1 MKHIHHIVPKHMG
14 GTDDPSNLIE
24 LSVEE
29 HAEAHKKLYEEY
41 GNEYDRIAYEA
52 LSGIIKKEEVIQ
64 QVLSE
69 AGKRGG
75 APKGRVPWNK
85 GKKGVQKNLYLAE
98 LNKSRK
104 GQPLSQEVKEKI
116 GAANTG
122 RKRPDLAERN
132 KKRKGIDKP
141 RDDNGKFIKKKD
153 ELIVS

>member
-41 GNEYDRIAYEA
+41 GNQYDRIAYEA
-52 LSGIIKKEEVIQ
+52 LSGMIKKEEVIQ

-75 APKGRVPWNK
+75 APKGRIPWNK
-85 GKKGVQKNLYLAE
+85 GKKGVRKNPYLTE

-104 GQPLSQEVKEKI
+104 GQPIRQEVKEKI
-116 GAANTG
+116 GTANTG
-122 RKRPDLAERN
+122 RKRPDLSERN
-132 KKRKGIDKP
+132 KKRKSMDIL
-141 RDDNGKFIKKKD
+141 RDESGKFIKKTN
-153 ELIVS
+153 EQIIF

>member
-1 MKHIHHIVPKHMG
+1 MG
-14 GTDDPSNLIE
+14 GTDDPSNLVE

-85 GKKGVQKNLYLAE
+85 GKKGVQKNPHLAE
-98 LNKSRK
+98 LNKSRR
-104 GQPLSQEVKEKI
+104 GQPIGEEVKAKI
-116 GAANTG
+116 SVANTG
-122 RKRPDLAERN
+122 KKRPDLAERN
-132 KKRKGIDKP
+132 KKRKGMNIP
-141 RDDNGKFIKKKD
+141 REESGRFASNK
-153 ELIVS
+153 

>member
-1 MKHIHHIVPKHMG
+1 MG
-14 GTDDPSNLIE
+14 GTDDPINLIE
-24 LSVEE
+24 LSIEE

-52 LSGIIKKEEVIQ
+52 LSGMINREEVIQ

-85 GKKGVQKNLYLAE
+85 GKKGVQKNPYLAK

-104 GQPLSQEVKEKI
+104 GKSISDEVKEKI
-116 GAANTG
+116 SVSNKG
-122 RKRPDLAERN
+122 RSRPDLTERN
-132 KKRKGIDKP
+132 KKRKGMDIP
-141 RDDNGKFIKKKD
+141 RDETGRFISNK
-153 ELIVS
+153 

>member
-14 GTDDPSNLIE
+14 GTDDLSNLIE

-69 AGKRGG
+69 VGKRGG

-85 GKKGVQKNLYLAE
+85 GKRGVQKNHYLAE

-141 RDDNGKFIKKKD
+141 RDDNGKFIKKTS
-153 ELIVS
+153 EQIIS

>member
-1 MKHIHHIVPKHMG
+1 MG

-52 LSGIIKKEEVIQ
+52 LSGMIKKEEVIQ

-85 GKKGVQKNLYLAE
+85 GKKGVQKNPYLSE

-104 GQPLSQEVKEKI
+104 GQPLSQEVKGKI
-116 GAANTG
+116 GSANTG
-122 RKRPDLAERN
+122 RKRPDLVEINR
-132 KKRKGIDKP
+132 KRKGMNIP
-141 RDDNGKFIKKKD
+141 RDVNGRF
-153 ELIVS
+153 V

>member
-1 MKHIHHIVPKHMG
+1 MG
-14 GTDDPSNLIE
+14 GTDDYSNLIE

-52 LSGIIKKEEVIQ
+52 LSGMIKKEEVIQ

-85 GKKGVQKNLYLAE
+85 GKKGVQKNPYLAE

-104 GQPLSQEVKEKI
+104 GQPIGEEVKEKVS
-116 GAANTG
+116 AANKG
-122 RKRPDLAERN
+122 RKRPDLVERN
-132 KKRKGIDKP
+132 KKRKGLNIP
-141 RDDNGKFIKKKD
+141 RDGNGRFI
-153 ELIVS
+153 SNNS